1 MDPINPVDLVDLAT
15 IGSLLTG
22 ATVFGYWG
30 GQMKRAVGEL
40 VAARLDHE
48 SRIRKLEGVE

>member
-1 MDPINPVDLVDLAT
+1 MDPVDYAT

-22 ATVFGYWG
+22 TAMFSYWG
-30 GQMKRAVGEL
+30 GQMKRAVSEL

-48 SRIRKLEGVE
+48 SRIRKLEGVT

>member
-1 MDPINPVDLVDLAT
+1 MEPVDFAT

-30 GQMKRAVGEL
+30 GQMKRAVSEL

>member
-1 MDPINPVDLVDLAT
+1 MEPVDFAT
-15 IGSLLTG
+15 IGSLLIG

-30 GQMKRAVGEL
+30 GQMKRAVAEL

-48 SRIRKLEGVE
+48 ERLRKLEGVELG

>member
-1 MDPINPVDLVDLAT
+1 MEPVDFAT
-15 IGSLLTG
+15 IGSLLAG
-22 ATVFGYWG
+22 ALAFGYWG

-48 SRIRKLEGVE
+48 NRIRKLEGAE